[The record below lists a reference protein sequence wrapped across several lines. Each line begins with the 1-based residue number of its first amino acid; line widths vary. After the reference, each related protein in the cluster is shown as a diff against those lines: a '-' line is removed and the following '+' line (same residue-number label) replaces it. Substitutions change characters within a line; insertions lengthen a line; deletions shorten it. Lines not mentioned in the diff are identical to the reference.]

1 MADNKKYV
9 GESGYR
15 NLDITNM
22 YDSPSSLDT
31 STGTN
36 GLQTNYGS
44 SGMQKYPIRTLL
56 PSQDEIDIRKG
67 IAKERG
73 HSAQLARLEYRE
85 KKMKYNQAKRAG
97 KFEGRQEKKLARLK
111 SREAAGKLRGP
122 GKARMD
128 RLEDMGYGSEGDGAN
143 MMGIDRALN
152 RAKRYSSG
160 PRKMRRD

>member
-22 YDSPSSLDT
+22 YDSPASLDT

-36 GLQTNYGS
+36 DLQTNYGS

-85 KKMKYNQAKRAG
+85 KKMKYNQEKRAG
-97 KFEGRQEKKLARLK
+97 KFETRQEKKLARLK

-128 RLEDMGYGSEGDGAN
+128 RLEAMGYGSEEEGAN

>member
-22 YDSPSSLDT
+22 YDSPASLDT

-36 GLQTNYGS
+36 DLQTNYGS

-67 IAKERG
+67 IAK
-73 HSAQLARLEYRE
+73 
-85 KKMKYNQAKRAG
+85 
-97 KFEGRQEKKLARLK
+97 
-111 SREAAGKLRGP
+111 
-122 GKARMD
+122 
-128 RLEDMGYGSEGDGAN
+128 
-143 MMGIDRALN
+143 
-152 RAKRYSSG
+152 
-160 PRKMRRD
+160 MRV

>member
-15 NLDITNM
+15 NLDTTNM
-22 YDSPSSLDT
+22 YNSPDSLDT
-31 STGTN
+31 STGAN
-36 GLQTNYGS
+36 ELQTNYGS
-44 SGMQKYPIRTLL
+44 SNMQAYPIRTLL

-85 KKMKYNQAKRAG
+85 KKMKYNQEKRAG
-97 KFEGRQEKKLARLK
+97 KFEDRQEKKLARLK
-111 SREAAGKLRGP
+111 SREAAGKLKSV
-122 GKARMD
+122 GKSKME
-128 RLEDMGYGSEGDGAN
+128 RLESMGYGSDEEGVN

-160 PRKMRRD
+160 PKKMRRD